1 MARHRGLHENL
12 KTVVHELRNTLA
24 PLTASCQLIVL
35 DPGNSE
41 QVRELAAVM
50 SRQLDEL
57 RQLVDDVL
65 ETSRNS
71 ADGRA
76 ADVADP
82 EPVGPAAAAEEL
94 PAFRLLVVD
103 DEPSA
108 THLLARVLEKLGQQV
123 HVAQSGDEAL
133 ALLPTL
139 AADAVISDIGMPGLS
154 GYELAAR
161 IRKLPLTRQPLLVAV
176 TGYGQ
181 ESDRRAALGA
191 GFDRHLKK
199 PVGLPE
205 LRGIIEALARR

>member
-1 MARHRGLHENL
+1 MATDRGPPENL
-12 KTVVHELRNTLA
+12 KTVLHDLRNTLA

-50 SRQLDEL
+50 SRQLEEL
-57 RQLVDDVL
+57 RQIVDDVL

-76 ADVADP
+76 TDVAEP
-82 EPVGPAAAAEEL
+82 EAVEEL

-108 THLLARVLEKLGQQV
+108 SHLLARLLEKFGQQV
-123 HVAQSGDEAL
+123 TVAQSGDEAL

-139 AADAVISDIGMPGLS
+139 APDAVISDIGMPGLS

-161 IRKLPLTRQPLLVAV
+161 IRKLPLTRQPLLVAL

-191 GFDRHLKK
+191 GF
-199 PVGLPE
+199 
-205 LRGIIEALARR
+205 